1 MGNPMLFIEKDG
13 YVHQAFLTEE
23 QKFILETTTRL
34 ISQKA
39 PIRINDEPVAKLQSK
54 NK

>member
-1 MGNPMLFIEKDG
+1 MLFIEKDG

-23 QKFILETTTRL
+23 QEFILETTTRL

-39 PIRINDEPVAKLQSK
+39 PIRIADEPIAKLQ
-54 NK
+54 NKSQEEK